1 MNQQNEKLRALQQKE
16 LALTKEVLRI
26 CRENHLQCFAA
37 YGTLLGAVRH
47 GGFIPWDDDVDLW
60 MPRKDY
66 EIFLKIAPAQL
77 RSGYQAQTYA
87 DCENDEVYT
96 ARVVDP
102 TTKVRICTGKEPVEQ
117 SVWVDLWAL
126 DGVPEKKLPL
136 LVHKCKLLF
145 YRMLVQMSVY
155 RRLIHQYRK
164 NRPFHERA
172 IMAVCEHVDFSKIIH
187 TKKAKARVE
196 RQMQRYGVETAENVF
211 SFWSEEKFAGLMPK
225 AWVEETVLLPFEDTQ
240 IPVPAEYDRILRHFY
255 KDYMQLP
262 PEEERDI
269 QHKMEI
275 VEI

>member
-1 MNQQNEKLRALQQKE
+1 MNQQNEKLRILQEKE

-26 CRENHLQCFAA
+26 CRENNLQCCAA

-66 EIFLKIAPAQL
+66 EAFLKIAPGQL
-77 RSGYQAQTYA
+77 QGGYQVQTYLG
-87 DCENDEVYT
+87 CENDEVYT
-96 ARVVDP
+96 ARVTDP
-102 TTKVRICTGKEPVEQ
+102 ATKVRICTGKEPVEE
-117 SVWVDLWAL
+117 SIWVDLWAM
-126 DGVPEKKLPL
+126 DGVPEKKLPF
-136 LVHKCKLLF
+136 LVHKYKLLF

-172 IMAVCEHVDFSKIIH
+172 IMALCEHVDFSKIIH

-196 RQMQRYGVETAENVF
+196 RQMQTCSAESAQRIF
-211 SFWSEEKFAGLMPK
+211 SFWAEEKYAGLMPK
-225 AWVEETVLLPFEDTQ
+225 VWFAQTVELPFEDTL
-240 IPVPAEYDRILRHFY
+240 IPAPADYDKILGHLY
-255 KDYMQLP
+255 GDYMQLP
-262 PEEERDI
+262 PEEDRDI